1 MTIPTSYDEQPYFSV
16 SFFSTNTSESLS
28 RKVAEFPFSYTLNA
42 ATSPLHKNIPI
53 YNKHFMY
60 ALHKRRSVLEFWRR
74 RCLAWYGEKKRM
86 AWEQLE
92 ETQRQTFRRLF
103 EFKIPLLSN
112 LKFQS
117 ACLLAG
123 CISWVNSYLL
133 WKAAPTIPCRNSL
146 RFFRSTC
153 FSVKLQKKRQEWIF
167 RVWIY
172 ECVLGVCV
180 YNNRRLCLNAALKSG
195 RDPQYLKKS
204 NENLR
209 VVLIG
214 YSLRL
219 YFYEDD
225 FLFV

>member
-1 MTIPTSYDEQPYFSV
+1 MFGMEWREKENGMRATWRNTTTNISAFVRIQNSPSFKLEV
-16 SFFSTNTSESLS
+16 S
-28 RKVAEFPFSYTLNA
+28 
-42 ATSPLHKNIPI
+42 I
-53 YNKHFMY
+53 
-60 ALHKRRSVLEFWRR
+60 
-74 RCLAWYGEKKRM
+74 RM
-86 AWEQLE
+86 
-92 ETQRQTFRRLF
+92 FV
-103 EFKIPLLSN
+103 
-112 LKFQS
+112 
-117 ACLLAG
+117 G

-167 RVWIY
+167 RVGIY

-180 YNNRRLCLNAALKSG
+180 YNNRRLCLNAAPKSG

-219 YFYEDD
+219 YFYKDD